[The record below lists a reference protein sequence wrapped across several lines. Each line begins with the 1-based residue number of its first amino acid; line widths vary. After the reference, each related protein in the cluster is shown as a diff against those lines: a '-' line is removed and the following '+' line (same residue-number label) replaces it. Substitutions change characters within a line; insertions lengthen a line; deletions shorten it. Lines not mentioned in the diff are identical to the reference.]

1 MRSVERFTMANSDA
15 AAPAHRRRALVTAAA
30 IARSCS
36 SGAGCPFCSRQY
48 SYRNIYIERAM
59 TPGCLKNEMET
70 RRGSSRDLPKAI
82 TGRPSSARHK
92 LSDPFLRASRSLE
105 RRYQLL
111 RARADSHEP
120 RVLQA
125 APTSHAP
132 SGHGGHPCPAE
143 PKMGDLLESV
153 LLPLAKAS
161 PQNRC

>member
-1 MRSVERFTMANSDA
+1 M
-15 AAPAHRRRALVTAAA
+15 
-30 IARSCS
+30 
-36 SGAGCPFCSRQY
+36 
-48 SYRNIYIERAM
+48 
-59 TPGCLKNEMET
+59 PGCLKNEMEAGEGV
-70 RRGSSRDLPKAI
+70 RGGLPKAI

-92 LSDPFLRASRSLE
+92 LSDPFLRASRSLL

-120 RVLQA
+120 RILQA

-143 PKMGDLLESV
+143 PKMGDLSERV

-161 PQNRC
+161 PQNPC